1 MPVANIDPN
10 PPPIP
15 VSGASGEELAKML
28 SAVTGQFGG
37 GGGSPGTLGLDYNY
51 DPRRSGRS
59 RRSTMGTIYDP
70 YYSSPEFYSAYATRR
85 HQSEQSR
92 LQRQFQAQQ
101 DALRYSRFREF
112 VDPLLSE
119 YQSFLGGGG
128 PQSSYDPSDP
138 ALLALE
144 ESIEQ
149 GGGEEQAE
157 LQSILAGSGNLRAGA
172 LGEASAKRLGRT
184 RALVAGKR
192 GEFAQ
197 AASDRDLREYEARLN
212 SYTRL
217 IQEALGRFS

>member
-10 PPPIP
+10 PPEPP
-15 VSGASGEELAKML
+15 YPGVDLSGALGDFL
-28 SAVTGQFGG
+28 SAQYS
-37 GGGSPGTLGLDYNY
+37 GGSPGTTGLDYNY

-59 RRSTMGTIYDP
+59 RRSTRGTIYDP
-70 YYSSPEFYSAYATRR
+70 YYSSPEYYGDYATRR

-92 LQRQFQAQQ
+92 LQREFQARQEAMRWQ
-101 DALRYSRFREF
+101 RFSGLIN
-112 VDPLLSE
+112 PLLE
-119 YQSFLGGGG
+119 QYQSFLGGGG
-128 PQSSYDPSDP
+128 PQSSYDPNDP

-217 IQEALGRFS
+217 IQEALGMFS